1 GPADVDLGVM
11 HVVRG
16 DPEHLFLLQRAVGND
31 YVRVYVSS
39 DGEVWHRARRQEQ
52 LSMSRLVVSSGITHS
67 KVLYRLSDGASQVE
81 RSTDNGRTWVPA
93 KLDFHKANGEHKQ
106 RTRTNITI
114 LGTHGL
120 TLYARAATKESPD
133 SSGHSWPDVY
143 VSRDGGDNW
152 QLFATDLVVG

>member
-1 GPADVDLGVM
+1 MFWCQLFLAVLLASVTQTRCLCKTPSSHLYRLGPADVDLGVM

-67 KVLYRLSDGASQVE
+67 KVLYRLSDGASQLE

-106 RTRTNITI
+106 RTRTNI
-114 LGTHGL
+114 
-120 TLYARAATKESPD
+120 
-133 SSGHSWPDVY
+133 
-143 VSRDGGDNW
+143 
-152 QLFATDLVVG
+152 